1 MYPCLF
7 KNGQHCCMK
16 IKSNDTVYNSR
27 KYWHKSCKN
36 KGSQLFLTVPT
47 SLALLGLMVNVE
59 RVSAILSLRGA
70 DSKSTSLK
78 YCRLTCN
85 WADGA
90 THRSYP
96 HMVLL
101 TMQTRTKGFAP
112 SPTRSLS
119 KYGGISARITPTCN
133 LTNLYNYFQRSA
145 YVRSPVSGLAL
156 RLSLRCTSDTYSLHM
171 QRISSLK
178 KAHRSR

>member
-1 MYPCLF
+1 MTRY
-7 KNGQHCCMK
+7 
-16 IKSNDTVYNSR
+16 INSS
-27 KYWHKSCKN
+27 KYWNEYCKN
-36 KGSQLFLTVPT
+36 KSAQLFLTVPT

-96 HMVLL
+96 HMVLQIPCRQGL
-101 TMQTRTKGFAP
+101 KVLHLLPRAP
-112 SPTRSLS
+112 CRSMV
-119 KYGGISARITPTCN
+119 I
-133 LTNLYNYFQRSA
+133 
-145 YVRSPVSGLAL
+145 
-156 RLSLRCTSDTYSLHM
+156 SLRGLLQHAT
-171 QRISSLK
+171 
-178 KAHRSR
+178 